1 MSERYHEAVSSRR
14 TALVTGASAGIG
26 VAFAD
31 VFAAN
36 GFNLIITAR
45 REARLQ
51 SVAADLRDRH
61 GVDVHVLTVDHADPS
76 SAARLCDE
84 LQRRGLVVDA
94 LVNNAGYGVPGLY
107 NAVPWQ
113 VHEDFLR
120 VMVAGVCELTYR
132 LLPGMIER
140 GYGRIVNV
148 ASLAGLVPA
157 PAGHTLYG
165 ASKAFVIK
173 FSEALSHEGRPHG
186 VHVTAL
192 CPGFTLSEF
201 HDVTGTREQM
211 RGMPAWMWLDAATVA
226 QQGYDAVMAGET
238 IYITGRVNRAVALA
252 VRYVPQWLVKI
263 VGRRMAKSYRKT

>member
-1 MSERYHEAVSSRR
+1 MEAVSSRR

-26 VAFAD
+26 AALAE
-31 VFAAN
+31 VFAAG
-36 GFNLIITAR
+36 GFDLVITAR
-45 REARLQ
+45 RESKLQ
-51 SVAADLRDRH
+51 AVAAGLRDRH
-61 GVDVHVLTVDHADPS
+61 GVEVHVFTVDHAAPA

-84 LQRRGLVVDA
+84 LQLRGLVIDA

-107 NAVPWQ
+107 NAVSWQ
-113 VHEDFLR
+113 AHEDFLR

-132 LLPGMIER
+132 LLPGMLER
-140 GYGRIVNV
+140 GYGRVLNV

-165 ASKAFVIK
+165 AAKAFLIK
-173 FSEALSHEGRPHG
+173 FSEALAHEGAPHG

-211 RGMPAWMWLDAATVA
+211 RGLPSWMWMDAATVA
-226 QQGYDAVMAGET
+226 QQGYDAVMAGEP
-238 IYITGRVNRAVALA
+238 IRITGGVNRAVALA
-252 VRYVPQWLVKI
+252 VRYVPQWLVSI
-263 VGRRMAKSYRKT
+263 VGRRMAKNYSKT

>member
-1 MSERYHEAVSSRR
+1 VSSRR
-14 TALVTGASAGIG
+14 LALVTGASAGIG
-26 VAFAD
+26 AAFAD

-36 GFNLIITAR
+36 GFDVVITAR
-45 REARLQ
+45 RGAKLEAVAARL
-51 SVAADLRDRH
+51 RERH
-61 GVDVHVLTVDHADPS
+61 GVTAHVIQVDHADPA
-76 SAARLCDE
+76 SAARLCEE
-84 LQRRGLVVDA
+84 LQRRGLVIDA

-113 VHEDFLR
+113 VHEDFVR

-140 GYGRIVNV
+140 RYGRIINV

-165 ASKAFVIK
+165 ASKAFLIK

-201 HDVTGTREQM
+201 HDVTGTRQQM
-211 RGMPAWMWLDAATVA
+211 NGLPSWMWMDAATVA
-226 QQGYDAVMAGET
+226 RQGFDAVMAGEA
-238 IYITGRVNRAVALA
+238 IYINGRVNRAVALA
-252 VRYVPQWLVKI
+252 VRYVPQWLVQI

>member
-1 MSERYHEAVSSRR
+1 MIGSYHEAVNARR
-14 TALVTGASAGIG
+14 LVLVTGASSGIG
-26 VAFAD
+26 AAMAE

-36 GFNLIITAR
+36 GFDVAITAR
-45 REARLQ
+45 REPKLQ
-51 SVAADLRDRH
+51 AVAAGLRERH
-61 GVDVHVLTVDHADPS
+61 GVTVHVFVVDHADPA

-84 LQRRGLVVDA
+84 LAARGLTVDA

-120 VMVAGVCELTYR
+120 VMVTGVCELTYR
-132 LLPGMIER
+132 LMPGMVKR
-140 GYGRIVNV
+140 GYGRIINV

-157 PAGHTLYG
+157 PAGHALYG
-165 ASKAFVIK
+165 ASKAFLIK
-173 FSEALSHEGRPHG
+173 MSEALSHEGRPHG

-211 RGMPAWMWLDAATVA
+211 RGLPSWVWLDALTVA
-226 QQGYDAVMAGET
+226 QQGYDAVMAGT
-238 IYITGRVNRAVALA
+238 PVRITGGVNKAVALA
-252 VRYVPQWLVKI
+252 VRYVPQWLVQM